1 MSTPLNVDRRQVFLA
16 GSASILG
23 WAIDLYDL
31 LIILYV
37 ATAIAPL
44 LFPPEAETL
53 QLAYVYGSFAISLV
67 VRPLGSGIFG
77 AFADKKGRKKTMAV
91 TVTGVGI
98 STFLMGCVPTYAMAG
113 ALAPILFLALRVAQG
128 VFVGGLVAATHTL
141 GTETAGPRHRGLMS
155 GLVAGG
161 GAGLGAVLASVVY
174 LIVSQIFPGDAFAT
188 FGWRVMFFSGL
199 VAAGLSLL
207 VYAKAEESPF
217 WAAQDTKTVQETP
230 PIRTLF
236 SKEHLPVFF
245 LNMLV
250 VVGGAALYYLTLGF
264 LPTFLAKGVGMP
276 RSEAALVL
284 IAANLAVIVGGALG
298 GTLSDRI
305 GRRRTFIALGTVS
318 LVVIPLFYLWLARL
332 TPDQFGSITLCCVVM
347 ALSMMAA
354 TAPIMIYLNE
364 RFPTRVRATGTAL
377 CWNIGYA
384 LGGMTPMLV
393 AFFSPKVEDIL
404 SRLVI
409 FTIAAALLF
418 IIGTL
423 LNPKTDSLTL
433 EGWDDDTGP
442 RNPHRQQTAAPTANQ
457 ETPLP

>member
-1 MSTPLNVDRRQVFLA
+1 MNTPLSVDRRRVITA

-67 VRPLGSGIFG
+67 VRPLGSALFG

-91 TVTGVGI
+91 TVSGVGI
-98 STFLMGCVPTYAMAG
+98 STFLMGTVPTYAVAG
-113 ALAPILFLALRVAQG
+113 ALAPLLFLALRVAQG
-128 VFVGGLVAATHTL
+128 IFVGGLVAATHTL

-174 LIVSQIFPGDAFAT
+174 LIVSHLFPGDAFAVW
-188 FGWRVMFFSGL
+188 GWRVMFFSGL

-207 VYAKAEESPF
+207 VYSKAEESPF
-217 WAAQDTKTVQETP
+217 WAAQDVHTIKETP

-236 SKEHLPVFF
+236 SREHLPVFF

-250 VVGGAALYYLTLGF
+250 VTGGAALYYLTLGF
-264 LPTFLAKGVGMP
+264 FPTFLATGVGMP
-276 RSEAALVL
+276 RSEAAIVL
-284 IAANLAVIVGGALG
+284 IMANVAVIVGGAAG

-305 GRRRTFIALGTVS
+305 GRRRTFISLGTVS
-318 LVVIPLFYLWLARL
+318 LVLIPSFYLWLAKL
-332 TPDQFGSITLCCVVM
+332 DPAATGIITFCCVAM
-347 ALSMMAA
+347 AFCMMAA

-393 AFFSPKVEDIL
+393 TFFSPRVEDIL
-404 SRLVI
+404 SRLVL
-409 FTIAAALLF
+409 FTIVSALLF
-418 IIGTL
+418 IGGTL
-423 LNPKTDSLTL
+423 LNPKTDDLTL
-433 EGWDDDTGP
+433 EGWDRDDTPSDKITSSVGK
-442 RNPHRQQTAAPTANQ
+442 A
-457 ETPLP
+457 